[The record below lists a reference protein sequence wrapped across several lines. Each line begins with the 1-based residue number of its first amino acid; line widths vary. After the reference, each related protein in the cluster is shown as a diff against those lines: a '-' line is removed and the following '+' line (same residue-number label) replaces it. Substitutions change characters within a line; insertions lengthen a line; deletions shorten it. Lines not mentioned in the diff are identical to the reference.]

1 MAYIPQNKIK
11 TNLYT
16 PGGEFTYLNSNQ
28 IYIGYY
34 HKLYNGKNF
43 TGATPNVTDKREIIA
58 VKGQSVSDYDNFIG
72 DGAAPSIPY
81 SPILPTQQDYS
92 NGEFTRYF
100 SIKRNQPIFTEIDKN
115 TYTQYQ
121 KQSPDVLWRL
131 YREFSLSWKLTGTV
145 EEVFLVN
152 KNIVELTEQREKAL
166 GLGLYLKE
174 DYIQYYK

>member
-1 MAYIPQNKIK
+1 MTYIPQNKIK

-16 PGGEFTYLNSNQ
+16 SGDEFTYLNSTQ

-34 HKLYNGKNF
+34 HKLYNGKYF
-43 TGATPNVTDKREIIA
+43 TGATPNFTDKKEIVVA
-58 VKGQSVSDYDNFIG
+58 KGQSNSDYKNFIG
-72 DGAAPSIPY
+72 DGAKPSISF

-100 SIKRNQPIFTEIDKN
+100 SIKRNQPIFTEINKN
-115 TYTQYQ
+115 TYTQFQ
-121 KQSPDVLWRL
+121 KQSPDVLWKL
-131 YREFSLSWKLTGTV
+131 YRTFSLFWKLTGTV
-145 EEVFLVN
+145 EEVAQVN

-174 DYIQYYK
+174 NYTQYYK

>member
-1 MAYIPQNKIK
+1 MAYIPQNKIQ

-16 PGGEFTYLNSNQ
+16 KGNEFIYLNTQNY
-28 IYIGYY
+28 YIGYY
-34 HKLYNGKNF
+34 HKLYNGKYF
-43 TGATPNVTDKREIIA
+43 TGATPNFSDKREIIA
-58 VKGQSVSDYDNFIG
+58 LQNKEKEAEKEGLA
-72 DGAAPSIPY
+72 GAFALSIPY

-115 TYTQYQ
+115 TYTQFQ
-121 KQSPDVLWRL
+121 KQSPDVLWKL
-131 YREFSLSWKLTGTV
+131 YRTFSLFWKLTGTV
-145 EEVFLVN
+145 EEVAQVN

-174 DYIQYYK
+174 NYIQYYK

>member
-1 MAYIPQNKIK
+1 MAYIPQNKIQ

-16 PGGEFTYLNSNQ
+16 KGNEFTYLNSSNQ
-28 IYIGYY
+28 YIGYY
-34 HKLYNGKNF
+34 HKLYNGKYF
-43 TGATPNVTDKREIIA
+43 TGATPNFSDKVEIKII
-58 VKGQSVSDYDNFIG
+58 SDG
-72 DGAAPSIPY
+72 EGTIPYYPLNTVYY

-115 TYTQYQ
+115 TYNQFQ
-121 KQSPDVLWRL
+121 KQNPDVLWKL
-131 YREFSLSWKLTGTV
+131 YRTFSLFWKLTGTIEDV
-145 EEVFLVN
+145 AQVN

-174 DYIQYYK
+174 NYIQYYKQ

>member
-16 PGGEFTYLNSNQ
+16 SGNEFTYLNSDQ

-58 VKGQSVSDYDNFIG
+58 IKGKSVSDYGNFIG
-72 DGAAPSIPY
+72 DKTVSSIPY
-81 SPILPTQQDYS
+81 SPILPRQQDYS

-100 SIKRNQPIFTEIDKN
+100 NIKRNQSIFTEIDKN
-115 TYTQYQ
+115 TYTQFQ
-121 KQSPDVLWRL
+121 KQNPDVLWKL
-131 YREFSLSWKLTGTV
+131 YRVFSLSWKLTGTI
-145 EEVFLVN
+145 EEVAQVN

-174 DYIQYYK
+174 NYIQYYK